1 MEKTKKLVSLL
12 REAESLLENEGNYKN
27 AAWIG
32 DICASISLG
41 NSSAI
46 EDLKNNIG
54 GMGDFWESS
63 NDRKFAGVIE
73 RSGEIL
79 DEPAF

>member
-1 MEKTKKLVSLL
+1 MEKTKKLFSLL

-32 DICASISLG
+32 DICDSISLG

-54 GMGDFWESS
+54 GMGGFWESS
-63 NDRKFAGVIE
+63 NDKKFAGVIE